1 MKGAGVFGVL
11 FLAWQVVGTFFPEV
25 SGGWGGFVF
34 GCLGVFLAYKFLSQS
49 HGPLRWH
56 LGTPQAGRVLRP
68 LVGRAVRCVV

>member
-1 MKGAGVFGVL
+1 MKGVGIAGAL

-49 HGPLRWH
+49 PGPS
-56 LGTPQAGRVLRP
+56 AGNDTRKDSNID
-68 LVGRAVRCVV
+68 GRD